1 MESIK
6 EIVNLSEGEQVVREY
21 HALEQYGILK
31 KLDGKL
37 ALTNKRAIA
46 YSKGKTVLGER
57 EEINENDLE
66 GIEGTKII
74 SGFGVV
80 WRLLIG
86 GIAAAIVGII
96 AMASGVLSGGILLL
110 IAGIVLAVLS
120 FGRVFRVEVRS
131 CNGGTGEPINYPL
144 LEASGFMIA
153 KVRGPDADAVMK
165 GLGAMIRDIRLR
177 GEKLLEKLR
186 CPNPE
191 CRYMRPFDEKP
202 PKHCPECGTSWG
214 E

>member
-1 MESIK
+1 VESIK

-21 HALEQYGILK
+21 HAIEQYGILK
-31 KLDGKL
+31 KFDGKL

-57 EEINENDLE
+57 VEINENDLE

-110 IAGIVLAVLS
+110 IAGIVLAILS

-153 KVRGPDADAVMK
+153 KVRGPDADALMK

>member
-1 MESIK
+1 MGPIK

-21 HALEQYGILK
+21 HTIEQYGILK

-57 EEINENDLE
+57 EKINENDLE
-66 GIEGTKII
+66 EIEGTKII
-74 SGFGVV
+74 SGFGFV
-80 WRLLIG
+80 WKLLIG
-86 GIAAAIVGII
+86 GIAAAITGII
-96 AMASGVLSGGILLL
+96 MMVSEEVIGGILLL
-110 IAGIVLAVLS
+110 IVGIVLAIFS
-120 FGRVFRVEVRS
+120 FRREFCVEVRS
-131 CNGGTGEPINYPL
+131 ASGGTAEPVNYPFL
-144 LEASGFMIA
+144 LASGLMIA
-153 KVRGPDADAVMK
+153 KVRGPDADALMK
-165 GLGAMIRDIRLR
+165 GLGAMIRDIKLQ
-177 GEKLLEKLR
+177 GEKLLEKLK